1 MKRVF
6 LLVLAV
12 AAASWSGPLSRI
24 ATEASPLAISFWR
37 TAIASAVLLP
47 LVILRT
53 RGEWTE
59 HSKRDGALLVASA
72 TFLALHFVTWIAS
85 VDLTTVAS
93 SVLLVTSG
101 PVWLAL
107 VAGLRGERLSK
118 QGWIGIATAIAGG
131 ALVAFAPKAADSV
144 SSNAMGGNA
153 LALAGGISVA
163 GYLMIGR
170 VMRPRVSLLLYV
182 GSVYSICAAVL
193 LAAALVT
200 RTPLFGFDAKTWVA
214 ILAIAAG
221 PQLTA
226 HTILNFLLRDMEAWK
241 VAAVPLGEP
250 IGSSIIAL
258 FLFSEV
264 PPALVIPGGILLLIG
279 VWLSLTATTS
289 YRPLDGR

>member
-1 MKRVF
+1 MRRV
-6 LLVLAV
+6 LLLLLAV

-47 LVILRT
+47 LLLLKT
-53 RGEWTE
+53 REEWTDI
-59 HSKRDGALLVASA
+59 SRRDGALLFGSA
-72 TFLALHFVTWIAS
+72 TLLALHFVTWIAS

-107 VAGLRGERLSK
+107 VAGLMGERLSA
-118 QGWIGIATAIAGG
+118 QGWIGIAIAIGGG
-131 ALVAFAPKAADSV
+131 ALVAFAPKAAETAST
-144 SSNAMGGNA
+144 NAIAGNA
-153 LALAGGISVA
+153 LALAGGITVA

-182 GSVYSICAAVL
+182 GGVYAICAAVL
-193 LAAALVT
+193 LVAALLT
-200 RTPLFGFDAKTWVA
+200 RTPLLGFESRTWIA

-250 IGSSIIAL
+250 IGSSIIAV
-258 FLFSEV
+258 FVFSEV

-289 YRPLDGR
+289 YQPLDGR